1 MSSEANSSS
10 GEATGAGAFQVV
22 SCLGLGRQA
31 ETYRV
36 RDPKGGPDFV
46 RKVFSAEVSGQNPD
60 IVDGSFNRWA
70 ALDHPHLARVLDFGW
85 EEGKVYLHSEWIEG
99 APLLKALTGA
109 PLERI
114 WRVFAQILVG
124 LDALY
129 RENIPHLD
137 LKPQNVLVGNDAEGA
152 LRVGLVDYGLT
163 SLLNPPEIKEVA
175 PLGTPP
181 YTAPEFA
188 TQRVPSVQADLYSVG
203 VLLFSALARR
213 SPFEGADPAAI
224 LQAQLQKEAPPL
236 KSLVGGA
243 PPALSDF
250 LQKLLAR
257 DPAQRPESPLQALR
271 LLQEAAGP
279 AFPQDAAAFPP
290 FSDFAISLR
299 GSEAVHLF
307 RRIGMAGGRWVIG
320 GLSGSGKDFVAR
332 AIERIFWLNRMPVW
346 HLSGRNLSLVQGEPS
361 LNPANPTWL
370 LVSEADHG
378 AVEGW
383 LRGRPYERVIA
394 VAQDL
399 SWARTS
405 NGWQRYIL
413 NPIDLAALTRAWQES
428 FGAADAKLIQAL
440 HRRFKGEP
448 AAVVRGARAMAAQG
462 LIVPSGATWKADAAK
477 IQGAAAGANA
487 AMLGN
492 PLVALPEPGRKL
504 YRYLAFA
511 GVPLSAQALAAWS
524 GFDPATTSAAL
535 HRLCAETWLRR
546 SLRGGHEYFEVDGAP
561 LSAAAAGLN
570 EDRAL
575 PLLRS
580 LAELGWT
587 APALRALQNSFAES
601 RQPATRAFR
610 GILQSRGGLHA
621 EALLSLDADLLAS
634 LPPEWKGPAY
644 EALGASLLA
653 AGKNKEAEAALRQA
667 FPLYKAAQ
675 DAAGQA
681 RVYALMAEVVE
692 RGGEVGKALQL
703 HQQALNLAA
712 SAPEKE
718 RLQGKIE
725 TAIAELYARAT
736 DFDSAENRF
745 QTALGLLEGVGRGDD
760 LAEAYA
766 DYAQLCL
773 LQGDPDRAEL
783 FCNEAL
789 AWALFYRLPALQ
801 AKIYRAWAKVH
812 AAREDAAFAI
822 GRYGEAIETL
832 TRSGDRLA
840 LGEVLVERSEYLDK
854 YRDSVSAE
862 KDARRAWDLA
872 QREKIEALRG
882 PAALALGR
890 VLSREL
896 AKHAEARKFL
906 AIAGGALTGTS
917 RHWECEY
924 LLGEADRM
932 RGRAPQAL
940 RHFQSALRAL
950 DKRLSAMNP
959 ESPEARELSL
969 RKREVEMSAGA
980 VS

>member
-1 MSSEANSSS
+1 
-10 GEATGAGAFQVV
+10 
-22 SCLGLGRQA
+22 
-31 ETYRV
+31 
-36 RDPKGGPDFV
+36 
-46 RKVFSAEVSGQNPD
+46 
-60 IVDGSFNRWA
+60 
-70 ALDHPHLARVLDFGW
+70 
-85 EEGKVYLHSEWIEG
+85 
-99 APLLKALTGA
+99 
-109 PLERI
+109 
-114 WRVFAQILVG
+114 
-124 LDALY
+124 
-129 RENIPHLD
+129 
-137 LKPQNVLVGNDAEGA
+137 GA
-152 LRVGLVDYGLT
+152 LRVGLVDYGLI
-163 SLLNPPEIKEVA
+163 SLLNPPEVKEVA

-188 TQRVPSVQADLYSVG
+188 TERVPSAKADLYSVG
-203 VLLFSALARR
+203 VLLFSVLARR
-213 SPFEGADPAAI
+213 SPFEGTDPAAI

-271 LLQEAAGP
+271 LLQAAAG
-279 AFPQDAAAFPP
+279 ATFPQDAASFPP

-299 GSEAVHLF
+299 GAEAVHLF
-307 RRIGMAGGRWVIG
+307 RRIVMAGGRWVIG

-332 AIERIFWLNRMPVW
+332 AIERIFWLNKMPVW

-370 LVSEADHG
+370 LVSEADRG
-378 AVEGW
+378 ALEGW

-394 VAQDL
+394 VAEDV
-399 SWARTS
+399 SWARTN

-413 NPIDLAALTRAWQES
+413 NGIDVAALTRAWQEA
-428 FGAADAKLIQAL
+428 FGAVDAKVISAL
-440 HRRFKGEP
+440 QRRFKGEP
-448 AAVVRGARAMAAQG
+448 GALVRGARAMASQG
-462 LIVPSGATWKADAAK
+462 LLVQSGATWKVDAAK
-477 IQGAAAGANA
+477 IQSAAAGANA

-504 YRYLAFA
+504 YRYLGFV
-511 GVPLSAQALAAWS
+511 GVPLNAETLAAWS
-524 GFDPATTSAAL
+524 GFDPATTAGAL

-546 SLRGGHEYFEVDGAP
+546 TLRGGNEYFEIDGAP
-561 LSAAAAGLN
+561 LRAEEAGLN
-570 EDRAL
+570 EERAL
-575 PLLRS
+575 PLLRA

-587 APALRALQNSFAES
+587 AQALRVLQASFAE
-601 RQPATRAFR
+601 TRNPGTQAFR
-610 GILQSRGGLHA
+610 GILQSRSGLYA
-621 EALLSLDADLLAS
+621 DALLSLDAKLLAS
-634 LPPEWKGPAY
+634 LPPEWKAPAY
-644 EALGASLLA
+644 EASGAALLA
-653 AGKNKEAEAALRQA
+653 LGKSKEAESALRQA
-667 FPLYKAAQ
+667 FPLYKSAQ

-692 RGGEVGKALQL
+692 KGGEVGKALQL

-712 SAPEKE
+712 TAPERE

-725 TAIAELYARAT
+725 KAIAELYARAT
-736 DFDSAENRF
+736 DFDSAETRF
-745 QTALGLLEGVGRGDD
+745 QNALGLLEGVGRGDD

-789 AWALFYRLPALQ
+789 GWALFYRSPALQ

-812 AAREDAAFAI
+812 AAREDAAFAM
-822 GRYGEAIETL
+822 GRYGEAIEVL

-840 LGEVLVERSEYLDK
+840 LGEVLVERAEYLDK

-896 AKHAEARKFL
+896 AKHAEAQKLL
-906 AIAGGALTGTS
+906 AVAGAALNGTP
-917 RHWECEY
+917 RYWECEY

-932 RGRAPQAL
+932 RGRAPQAM

-950 DKRLSAMNP
+950 DKRLGTMNP